1 MHEILILGT
10 GKMACNIG
18 LFFLKHDCAVSW
30 ISRDTSRA
38 ESFRNQLVKEV
49 RRLALV
55 LDKQPDDFNAHVVD
69 ILKIQQRKYDLILE
83 SIEEDLS
90 NKQEIIRT
98 IQPLLTSDT
107 ILASNSSSIL
117 PNQIHDSA
125 IGLHF
130 FYPLEL
136 TGLVEIII
144 NPNLKIKRE
153 KIQGLVNQLK
163 SWGIMPII
171 QNENNAFA
179 VNRLL
184 LPMQA
189 ESFRL
194 LPKGYPANMIN
205 ECSKSAQIKIG
216 QLELMDSIGFD
227 VLLPAIK
234 NYVSRLPDLEQ
245 NKYNALIVGLELL
258 IKYGKLGKKN
268 RNGLLMGDPLPWELN
283 DQLSKQLNQIK
294 ENFIHIF
301 NNTCRQY
308 IDGKQIEKEKLNA
321 VLKVLLS

>member
-1 MHEILILGT
+1 VQEILILGT
-10 GKMACNIG
+10 GKMARNIG
-18 LFFLKHDCAVSW
+18 LFFLRHDCVLSW

-38 ESFRNQLVKEV
+38 ESFRNQLKKDL

-55 LDKQPDDFNAHVVD
+55 LDKHPDDFNAHVVD
-69 ILKIQQRKYDLILE
+69 ISKIQQRKYDLILE

-90 NKQEIIRT
+90 KKQEIIRKV
-98 IQPLLTSDT
+98 QPLLTSDT
-107 ILASNSSSIL
+107 ILASNSSSLL

-136 TGLVEIII
+136 IGLVEIII
-144 NPNLKIKRE
+144 NPKIIME
-153 KIQGLVNQLK
+153 EIQGLVNQLK
-163 SWGIMPII
+163 SWGIKPII

-189 ESFRL
+189 EAFRL
-194 LPKGYPANMIN
+194 LQKGYPAKMIN
-205 ECSKSAQIKIG
+205 ECSISDQIKIG
-216 QLELMDSIGFD
+216 QLELLDSIGFD

-234 NYVSRLPDLEQ
+234 NYVSHLPDLEQ
-245 NKYNALIVGLELL
+245 NKYNELIIGLELL

-268 RNGLLMGDPLPWELN
+268 RNGLLMGDPLPWESN
-283 DQLSKQLNQIK
+283 TRFSKEVSPFI
-294 ENFIHIF
+294 ENFIDIF
-301 NNTCRQY
+301 NNTCRQF
-308 IDGKQIEKEKLNA
+308 IDNNQIEKDELNV
-321 VLKVLLS
+321 VLKVLFS

>member
-1 MHEILILGT
+1 VQEILILGT
-10 GKMACNIG
+10 GKMARNIG
-18 LFFLKHDCAVSW
+18 LFFLRHDCVLSW

-38 ESFRNQLVKEV
+38 ESFRNQLKKDL

-55 LDKQPDDFNAHVVD
+55 LDKHHDDFNAHVVD
-69 ILKIQQRKYDLILE
+69 ISKIQQRKYDLILE

-90 NKQEIIRT
+90 KKQEIIRKV
-98 IQPLLTSDT
+98 QPLLTSDT
-107 ILASNSSSIL
+107 ILASNSSSLL

-136 TGLVEIII
+136 IGLVEIII
-144 NPNLKIKRE
+144 NPKIIME
-153 KIQGLVNQLK
+153 EIQGLVNQLK
-163 SWGIMPII
+163 SWGIKPII

-189 ESFRL
+189 EAFRL
-194 LPKGYPANMIN
+194 LQKGYPAKMIN
-205 ECSKSAQIKIG
+205 ECSISDQIKIG
-216 QLELMDSIGFD
+216 QLELLDSIGFD

-234 NYVSRLPDLEQ
+234 NYVSHLPDLEQ
-245 NKYNALIVGLELL
+245 NKYNELIIGLELL

-268 RNGLLMGDPLPWELN
+268 RNGLLMGDPLPWESN
-283 DQLSKQLNQIK
+283 ARFSKEVSPFI
-294 ENFIHIF
+294 ENFIDIF
-301 NNTCRQY
+301 NNTCRQF
-308 IDGKQIEKEKLNA
+308 IDNNQIEKDELNV
-321 VLKVLLS
+321 VLKVLFS